1 MKSKIRKTAYRFSE
15 IILLLF
21 ALAVWLFSLYKIIS
35 YISSLNL
42 RTFGKAFGLEY
53 SWEYPLEPP
62 LPPNPPCP
70 PPCPPSCP
78 TSVTPSPIPTPTLPV
93 QTPTPTPTPSEEP
106 LPTPIP
112 TVTPIPTSPPVGGIV
127 NETGGGGP
135 AVGGPSSC
143 GAQTPPAPY
152 LKSLKI
158 LGGGEV
164 ELFWDPVE
172 PSTHYS
178 ISYGPSLGNYL
189 YGVPNTGKTTSFK
202 IGALRKGRYCF
213 AVRAVNDCAPGELS
227 NERCT
232 GEVLGVTKVL
242 GVSTLGATGGFEE
255 KMLQILFI
263 IGCVCLATG
272 LKLLFP
278 AKRLA

>member
-1 MKSKIRKTAYRFSE
+1 MKNKIRKTVCRFSE

-21 ALAVWLFSLYKIIS
+21 ALVIWLFSLYKIIS
-35 YISSLNL
+35 YVSSLSL

-62 LPPNPPCP
+62 PPPNPPCP
-70 PPCPPSCP
+70 PPCSPSVP
-78 TSVTPSPIPTPTLPV
+78 PSPIPTPTLPV
-93 QTPTPTPTPSEEP
+93 QTPTPTPSEES

-112 TVTPIPTSPPVGGIV
+112 TVTPIPTSSPVGGIV
-127 NETGGGGP
+127 NESGGGGP
-135 AVGGPSSC
+135 AGGPSSC
-143 GAQTPPAPY
+143 GAQIPPAPY

-164 ELFWDPVE
+164 ALFWDPVE

-202 IGALRKGRYCF
+202 IGALGKGRYCF
-213 AVRAVNDCAPGELS
+213 AVRAVNDCAPGGLS

-232 GEVLGVTKVL
+232 GEVLGVSKVL
-242 GVSTLGATGGFEE
+242 GVSTLGATGDFGE
-255 KMLQILFI
+255 KMIKILFI
-263 IGCVCLATG
+263 IGCVCFGTG
-272 LKLLFP
+272 LKLFLP